1 MVWSAAATTVAVM
14 PATAAATG
22 AGQGAW
28 PSYAPDEV
36 AAVTRVLESGRVN
49 YWTGEEGR
57 AFEREYA
64 AHVGVRHGVALM
76 NGTVALE
83 AALRVLGI
91 GPGDEVVVTP
101 RSYFASVSTVVMAG
115 ARPVF
120 ADVDPESQNITAA
133 TIEAVLTPSTK
144 AVMPVHLA
152 GWPCEMPAI
161 MTLARSRGL
170 MVIEDCAQANGAR
183 IDGRMI
189 GSFGQINTFSFCQ
202 DKIITT
208 GGEGG
213 LVTTDDEALWRAV
226 WSCKDHGKSWDAI
239 YKREHGPGFRWLH
252 EGLGSNWRMTELQA
266 AIGRVQLGKLPGW
279 LARRRRNAGIL
290 VERLGEL
297 PALRVPTPPTGVEHA
312 WYKLYAFVRP
322 EALGA
327 GWDRERIMGEIA
339 DRGVFCG
346 SGSCPEIYRE
356 KAIRNLGLAPAER
369 LPVARA
375 LGETSLM
382 LLVHPTLDDEAMHKA
397 ADVVEAVVGAAT
409 R

>member
-1 MVWSAAATTVAVM
+1 MTRGAVATVASVM
-14 PATAAATG
+14 PATPAASG

-28 PSYAPDEV
+28 PSYAPDEI
-36 AAVTRVLESGRVN
+36 AAAMRVLGSGRVN

-64 AHVGVRHGVALM
+64 THVGVRHGVAMM

-83 AALRVLGI
+83 AALRALGI

-101 RSYFASVSTVVMAG
+101 RSFFASVSTVVMAG

-120 ADVDPESQNITAA
+120 ADVDAESQNITAD
-133 TIEAVLTPSTK
+133 TIEAVLTPRTR

-152 GWPCEMPAI
+152 GWPCDMPAI
-161 MTLARSRGL
+161 MAQARGRGL
-170 MVIEDCAQANGAR
+170 LVIEDCAQANGAR
-183 IDGRMI
+183 VGGRMA
-189 GSFGQINTFSFCQ
+189 GSFGQINIFSFCQ

-213 LVTTDDEALWRAV
+213 LVVTDDEALWRSV
-226 WSCKDHGKSWDAI
+226 WSAKDHGKSWQAV
-239 YKREHGPGFRWLH
+239 YAREHGPGFRWLH
-252 EGLGSNWRMTELQA
+252 EGLGSNWRMTEMQA
-266 AIGRVQLGKLPGW
+266 AIGRVQLGKLEGW

-290 VERLGEL
+290 IGRLGEL
-297 PALRVPTPPTGVEHA
+297 AALRVPTPPPGTEHA
-312 WYKLYAFVRP
+312 WYKLYVFVRP
-322 EALGA
+322 QALKA
-327 GWDRERIMGEIA
+327 GWDRDRIMQEIA
-339 DRGVFCG
+339 ARGIFCG

-356 KAIRNLGLAPAER
+356 KAIRDLGLAPAGR
-369 LPVARA
+369 LPVARE

-382 LLVHPTLDDEAMHKA
+382 LLVHPTLDDNAMHET
-397 ADVVEAVVGAAT
+397 ADIVEAVVRDAT

>member
-1 MVWSAAATTVAVM
+1 MRAAAAMATSVM

-28 PSYAPDEV
+28 PYYAPDEI
-36 AAVTRVLESGRVN
+36 AAATQVLESGRVN
-49 YWTGEEGR
+49 YWTGEQGR

-64 AHVGVRHGVALM
+64 AYVGVRHGVAMM

-83 AALRVLGI
+83 SALRALGI

-101 RSYFASVSTVVMAG
+101 RSFFASVSTVVMAG
-115 ARPVF
+115 ARPAF
-120 ADVDPESQNITAA
+120 ADVDPDSQNITAA
-133 TIEAVLTPSTK
+133 TIEAVLTPRTK

-152 GWPCEMPAI
+152 GWPCDMPAI
-161 MTLARSRGL
+161 MALADSRGL
-170 MVIEDCAQANGAR
+170 VVIEDCAQANGAR
-183 IDGRMI
+183 VGGRMA
-189 GSFGQINTFSFCQ
+189 GSFGQVNTFSFCQ

-213 LVTTDDEALWRAV
+213 LVTTDDEALWQAV
-226 WSCKDHGKSWDAI
+226 WSAKDHGKS
-239 YKREHGPGFRWLH
+239 REAVYERAHGPGFRWLH
-252 EGLGSNWRMTELQA
+252 EGLGSNWRMTEMQA
-266 AIGRVQLGKLPGW
+266 AIGRVQLGKLEGW

-290 VERLGEL
+290 VSRLRDL
-297 PALRVPTPPTGVEHA
+297 PALRVPTPPPGIEHA

-322 EALGA
+322 DALKA
-327 GWDRERIMGEIA
+327 GWDRDRVMQEIA
-339 DRGVFCG
+339 ARGIFCG

-356 KAIRNLGLAPAER
+356 KAIRDLGFAPAER
-369 LPVARA
+369 LPVARM

-397 ADVVEAVVGAAT
+397 ADIVETVVREAT

>member
-1 MVWSAAATTVAVM
+1 MRAAAAMATSVM

-28 PSYAPDEV
+28 PYYAPDEI
-36 AAVTRVLESGRVN
+36 AAATQVLESGRVN
-49 YWTGEEGR
+49 YWTGEQGR

-64 AHVGVRHGVALM
+64 AYVGVRHGVAMM

-83 AALRVLGI
+83 LALRALGI

-101 RSYFASVSTVVMAG
+101 RSFFASVSTVVMAG

-120 ADVDPESQNITAA
+120 ADVDPDSQNITAA
-133 TIEAVLTPSTK
+133 TIEAVLTPRTK

-152 GWPCEMPAI
+152 GWPCDMPAI
-161 MTLARSRGL
+161 MALADSRGL
-170 MVIEDCAQANGAR
+170 VVIEDCAQANGAR
-183 IDGRMI
+183 VGGRMA
-189 GSFGQINTFSFCQ
+189 GSFGQVNTFSFCQ

-213 LVTTDDEALWRAV
+213 LVVTDDEALWQAV
-226 WSCKDHGKSWDAI
+226 WSAKDHGKSWEAV
-239 YKREHGPGFRWLH
+239 YERAHEPGFRWLH
-252 EGLGSNWRMTELQA
+252 EGLGSNWRMTEMQA
-266 AIGRVQLGKLPGW
+266 AIGRVQLGKLEGW

-290 VERLGEL
+290 VSRLRDL
-297 PALRVPTPPTGVEHA
+297 AALRVPTPPGGVEHA

-322 EALGA
+322 EALKT
-327 GWDRERIMGEIA
+327 GWDRDRVMQEIA
-339 DRGVFCG
+339 ARGIFCG

-356 KAIRNLGLAPAER
+356 KAIRDLDLAPAER
-369 LPVARA
+369 LPVARM

-397 ADVVEAVVGAAT
+397 ADIVETVVREAT

>member
-1 MVWSAAATTVAVM
+1 MRGAAATVTSVM

-28 PSYAPDEV
+28 PYYAPDEI
-36 AAVTRVLESGRVN
+36 AAAMRVLESGRVN

-64 AHVGVRHGVALM
+64 AYVGVRHGVAMM

-83 AALRVLGI
+83 AALRALGI
-91 GPGDEVVVTP
+91 GAGDEIVVTP

-115 ARPVF
+115 AKPVF
-120 ADVDPESQNITAA
+120 ADIDPDSQNLTAA
-133 TIEAVLTPSTK
+133 TIEAVLTPRTK

-152 GWPCEMPAI
+152 GWPCDMPAI
-161 MTLARSRGL
+161 MALAGSRDL
-170 MVIEDCAQANGAR
+170 LVIEDCAQANGAR
-183 IDGRMI
+183 VGGRMA

-213 LVTTDDEALWRAV
+213 LVTTDDEALWQAV
-226 WSCKDHGKSWDAI
+226 WSSKDHGKSWEAV
-239 YKREHGPGFRWLH
+239 YERAHGPGFRWLH
-252 EGLGSNWRMTELQA
+252 EGLGSNWRMTEMQA
-266 AIGRVQLGKLPGW
+266 AIGRVQLGKLEGW

-290 VERLGEL
+290 VSRLRDL
-297 PALRVPTPPTGVEHA
+297 PALRVPTPPPGVEHA

-322 EALGA
+322 DTLKA
-327 GWDRERIMGEIA
+327 GWDRDRVMQEIA
-339 DRGVFCG
+339 ARGIFCG

-356 KAIRNLGLAPAER
+356 KAIRDLGLAPAER
-369 LPVARA
+369 LPVARM

-397 ADVVEAVVGAAT
+397 ADIVETVVREAT